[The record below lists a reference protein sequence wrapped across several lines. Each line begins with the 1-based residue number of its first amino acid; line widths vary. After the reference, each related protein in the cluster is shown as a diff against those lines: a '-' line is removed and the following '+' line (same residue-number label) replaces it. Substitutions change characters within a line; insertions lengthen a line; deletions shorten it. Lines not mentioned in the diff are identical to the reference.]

1 MPNRGKLSDPGT
13 LAHISGSTFW
23 QAYLKL
29 VITVSSVGSLVM
41 NVTMTSVY
49 EVKISEHLA

>member
-1 MPNRGKLSDPGT
+1 MLNRGKLSDPGT

-29 VITVSSVGSLVM
+29 VILLCGILSDECNHDLG
-41 NVTMTSVY
+41 
-49 EVKISEHLA
+49 I